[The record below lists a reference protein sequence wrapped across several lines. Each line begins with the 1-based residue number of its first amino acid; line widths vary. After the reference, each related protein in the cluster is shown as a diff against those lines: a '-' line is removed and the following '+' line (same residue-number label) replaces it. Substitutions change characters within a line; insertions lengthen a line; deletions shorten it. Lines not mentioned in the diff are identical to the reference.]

1 MQFMRSKVITEY
13 DEVLAKVK
21 HIHFIG
27 IGGSGMCPLVDI
39 LREDDKI
46 ITGSD
51 VDDNSDTVRRLR
63 SFGIKV
69 AIGQRAEN
77 IEGAELIVYSA
88 AISKENPELKAA
100 LASGIPTIERSVLL
114 GAICRRYSNAIAV
127 SGTHGKTTTTSMVTT
142 ILMSGQLDPTVVIGG
157 KLALIEGYGRAGRSE
172 NMVCE
177 ACEFVDTFLQI
188 TPAISVILN
197 IDADHLDY
205 FGTLDNII
213 ASFRQFAGQ
222 TSDAVIANGDDA
234 NTMKAL
240 DTTKAKIITFGLKST
255 NDYYAENVCMS
266 TGGFWKFDLMHS
278 GEKLTEITLNVP
290 GEHNIL
296 NALAAAAATMYVGA
310 TADDVR
316 NGLRM
321 FSGASRRFEI
331 HTVHNGITVADDYA
345 HHPTEIE
352 ATLHACK
359 EMNYKRV
366 WAVFQPFTYTRT
378 KTHLKEF
385 ARVLQI
391 ADKVAITDIMA
402 ARETDDL
409 GVKSEHLQEL
419 IPGCYLGHSF
429 EAVADYVLANA
440 EDGDL
445 IITMG
450 CGDIYKCAKLMKAR
464 LEAN

>member
-1 MQFMRSKVITEY
+1 MRSKVITEY
-13 DEVLAKVK
+13 DEILNKVK

-39 LREDDKI
+39 LRADGKL

-51 VDDNSDTVRRLR
+51 VDDNSDTVKRLR

-69 AIGQRAEN
+69 AIGQRAKN
-77 IEGAELIVYSA
+77 IEGAELVVYSA

-100 LASGIPTIERSVLL
+100 IESGIPTIERSVLL
-114 GAICRRYSNAIAV
+114 GAICRRYSNAIAI

-142 ILMSGQLDPTVVIGG
+142 ILMAGQLDPTVVIGG
-157 KLALIEGYGRAGRSE
+157 KLSLIEGYGRAGKSE

-213 ASFRQFAGQ
+213 ASFRQFASQ
-222 TSDAVIANGDDA
+222 TTNAVIANGDDE

-240 DTTKAKIITFGLKST
+240 NQTKAEIITFGLDSK
-255 NDYYAENVCMS
+255 NDYYADNVRMAS
-266 TGGFWKFDLMHS
+266 GGFWQFDLMHA
-278 GEKLTEITLNVP
+278 GERLTQITLKVP
-290 GEHNIL
+290 GEHNVL
-296 NALAAAAATMYVGA
+296 NALAAAAASMYVGA
-310 TADDVR
+310 AVDDVKK
-316 NGLRM
+316 GLGM

-331 HTVHNGITVADDYA
+331 HTVHNGITIADDYA

-359 EMNYKRV
+359 EMDYNRV

-378 KTHLKEF
+378 KTHMQEF
-385 ARVLQI
+385 AKVLQI
-391 ADKVAITDIMA
+391 ADRVAITDIMG

-409 GVKSEHLQEL
+409 GIKAEDLQAL
-419 IPGCYLGHSF
+419 IPNCFLGHSF
-429 EAVADYVLANA
+429 DDVANYVLANA
-440 EDGDL
+440 EEGDL

-450 CGDIYKCAKLMKAR
+450 CGDIYKCAKLMKSK
-464 LEAN
+464 LESSEC

>member
-1 MQFMRSKVITEY
+1 MRSKVITEY
-13 DEVLAKVK
+13 DELLNKVK

-39 LREDDKI
+39 LREDDKF

-51 VDDNSDTVRRLR
+51 VDDNSDTVKRLR

-77 IEGAELIVYSA
+77 IEGAELVVYSA

-100 LASGIPTIERSVLL
+100 IESGIPTIERSVLL
-114 GAICRRYSNAIAV
+114 GAVCRRYSNAIAV
-127 SGTHGKTTTTSMVTT
+127 SGTHGKTTTTSMITT
-142 ILMSGQLDPTVVIGG
+142 ILMAGELDPTVVIGG
-157 KLALIEGYGRAGRSE
+157 KLALIGGYGRAGKSE

-222 TSDAVIANGDDA
+222 TSGAVVANGDDE
-234 NTMKAL
+234 NTMEAL
-240 DTTKAKIITFGLKST
+240 NTTKAKIITFGLKST
-255 NDYYAENVCMS
+255 NDYYAENVGM
-266 TGGFWKFDLMHS
+266 TKGGFWRFDLMHS
-278 GEKLTEITLNVP
+278 GEKLTEIELKVP
-290 GEHNIL
+290 GEHNVL
-296 NALAAAAATMYVGA
+296 NALAAAAASMYVGA
-310 TADDVR
+310 TADDVKK
-316 NGLRM
+316 GLGM
-321 FSGASRRFEI
+321 FSGAGRRFEI
-331 HTVHNGITVADDYA
+331 HTVHNGITIADDYA

-352 ATLHACK
+352 VTLNACK

-378 KTHLKEF
+378 KTHLHEF

-391 ADKVAITDIMA
+391 ADRVAITDIMA

-409 GVKSEHLQEL
+409 GIKSEYLQEL
-419 IPGCYLGHSF
+419 IPGCFLGHSF
-429 EAVADYVLANA
+429 EEVADYVLANA
-440 EDGDL
+440 QDGDL

-450 CGDIYKCAKLMKAR
+450 CGDIYKCAKMMSAR
-464 LEAN
+464 LQAE

>member
-1 MQFMRSKVITEY
+1 MRSKVITEY
-13 DEVLAKVK
+13 DELLNQVK

-39 LREDDKI
+39 LRNDDKV

-51 VDDNSDTVRRLR
+51 VDDNSDTVKRLR

-77 IEGAELIVYSA
+77 IEGAELVVYSA
-88 AISKENPELKAA
+88 AIAKDNPELTAA
-100 LASGIPTIERSVLL
+100 IEAGIPTIERSVLL
-114 GAICRRYSNAIAV
+114 GAVCRRYANDIAI

-142 ILMSGQLDPTVVIGG
+142 ILMAGQLDPTVVIGG
-157 KLALIEGYGRAGRSE
+157 KLALIEGYGRAGKSQ

-188 TPAISVILN
+188 TPAIAVILN

-222 TSDAVIANGDDA
+222 TTGAVIANGDDG

-240 DTTKAKIITFGLKST
+240 DTTKAKIITFGLDSK
-255 NDYYAENVCMS
+255 NDYYAQNVRMAS
-266 TGGFWKFDLMHS
+266 GGFWQFDLMRD
-278 GEKLTEITLNVP
+278 GEKLTDITLKVP
-290 GEHNIL
+290 GEHNVL
-296 NALAAAAATMYVGA
+296 NALAAAAACLYVGA
-310 TADDVR
+310 TPDHVKK
-316 NGLRM
+316 GLGM

-331 HTVHNGITVADDYA
+331 HTVHNGITIADDYA

-352 ATLHACK
+352 ATLRACK
-359 EMNYKRV
+359 EMDYKRV

-378 KTHLKEF
+378 KTHMQEF

-391 ADKVAITDIMA
+391 ADRVVLTDIMGG
-402 ARETDDL
+402 REWDDL
-409 GVKSEHLQEL
+409 GIQAEDLQAL
-419 IPGCYLGHSF
+419 IPDCHLEHTF
-429 EAVADYVLANA
+429 EDVANYVLANA
-440 EDGDL
+440 EEGDL
-445 IITMG
+445 VITMG
-450 CGDIYKCAKLMKAR
+450 CGDVYKCAKLMKSK
-464 LEAN
+464 LEQSEQ

>member
-1 MQFMRSKVITEY
+1 MRSKVITEY
-13 DEVLAKVK
+13 DELLNKVK

-51 VDDNSDTVRRLR
+51 VDDNSDTVKRLR

-77 IEGAELIVYSA
+77 IEGAELVVYSA

-100 LASGIPTIERSVLL
+100 LESGVPTIERSVLL
-114 GAICRRYSNAIAV
+114 GAVCRRYSNAIAV
-127 SGTHGKTTTTSMVTT
+127 SGTHGKTTTTSMITT
-142 ILMSGQLDPTVVIGG
+142 ILMAGELDPTVVIGG
-157 KLALIEGYGRAGRSE
+157 KLALIGGYGRAGKSA

-213 ASFRQFAGQ
+213 ASFRQFADQ
-222 TSDAVIANGDDA
+222 TSSAVVANGDDE
-234 NTMKAL
+234 NTMRAL
-240 DTTKAKIITFGLKST
+240 DTTSAKIITFGLKPS
-255 NDYYAENVCMS
+255 NDYYAQNVGMTS
-266 TGGFWKFDLMHS
+266 GGFWKFDLMHA
-278 GEKLTEITLNVP
+278 GEKLTEIELKVP

-296 NALAAAAATMYVGA
+296 NALAAAAASMYVGA
-310 TADDVR
+310 TPDAVKK
-316 NGLRM
+316 GLGM
-321 FSGASRRFEI
+321 FSGAGRRFEI
-331 HTVHNGITVADDYA
+331 HTVHKGITIADDYA

-352 ATLHACK
+352 MTLDACK
-359 EMNYKRV
+359 QMNYNRV

-378 KTHLKEF
+378 KTHLAEF

-409 GVKSEHLQEL
+409 GIKSEHLQEL
-419 IPGCYLGHSF
+419 IPDCFLGHSF
-429 EAVADYVLANA
+429 EEIADYVLANA
-440 EDGDL
+440 QEGDL

-450 CGDIYKCAKLMKAR
+450 CGDIYKCAKIMSAR
-464 LEAN
+464 LQAE

>member
-1 MQFMRSKVITEY
+1 MRSKVITEY
-13 DEVLAKVK
+13 DELLHTVK

-39 LREDDKI
+39 LREDGNEKI

-51 VDDNSDTVRRLR
+51 VDDNSDTVKRLR

-77 IEGAELIVYSA
+77 IEGAELVVYSA
-88 AISKENPELKAA
+88 AIAKDNPELVAA
-100 LASGIPTIERSVLL
+100 REAGIPTIERSVLL
-114 GAICRRYSNAIAV
+114 GAICRRYHNDIAI

-142 ILMSGQLDPTVVIGG
+142 ILMAGQLDPTVVIGG
-157 KLALIEGYGRAGRSE
+157 KLALIEGYGRAGKSE

-188 TPAISVILN
+188 TPEVAVILN

-213 ASFRQFAGQ
+213 ASFRQFAEQ
-222 TSDAVIANGDDA
+222 TTGVVIANGDDA

-240 DTTKAKIITFGLKST
+240 DTTKAKIITFGLDSQ
-255 NDYYAENVCMS
+255 NDYYAENVHMAS
-266 TGGFWKFDLMHS
+266 GGFWQFDLMHH
-278 GEKLTEITLNVP
+278 GEKLTELTLKVP

-296 NALAAAAATMYVGA
+296 NALAAAAACLYVGA
-310 TADDVR
+310 TPEDIKK
-316 NGLRM
+316 GLGM

-331 HTVHNGITVADDYA
+331 HTVHNGITIADDYA

-359 EMNYKRV
+359 EMPYKRV

-378 KTHLKEF
+378 KTHLHEF

-391 ADKVAITDIMA
+391 ADKVVLTDIMGG
-402 ARETDDL
+402 REWDDL
-409 GVKSEHLQEL
+409 GIHSEDLQAL
-419 IPGCYLGHSF
+419 IPGCHLEHTF
-429 EAVADYVLANA
+429 EDVADYVLSHA
-440 EDGDL
+440 EEGDL

-450 CGDIYKCAKLMKAR
+450 CGDVYKCAKLMKEKLNAV
-464 LEAN
+464 

>member
-1 MQFMRSKVITEY
+1 MRSKVITEY
-13 DEVLAKVK
+13 DELLNKVR

-39 LREDDKI
+39 LRGDGKF

-51 VDDNSDTVRRLR
+51 VDDNSDTVKRLR
-63 SFGIKV
+63 SFGINV

-77 IEGAELIVYSA
+77 IDGAELVVYSA
-88 AISKENPELKAA
+88 AISKENPELRAA
-100 LASGIPTIERSVLL
+100 VESGIPTIERSVLL
-114 GAICRRYSNAIAV
+114 GAVCRRYSNAIAI

-142 ILMSGQLDPTVVIGG
+142 ILMVGQLDPTVVIGG
-157 KLALIEGYGRAGRSE
+157 KLALIDGYGRAGKSQ

-222 TSDAVIANGDDA
+222 TTGAVIANGDDG

-240 DTTKAKIITFGLKST
+240 NTTKAKIITFGLDSK
-255 NDYYAENVCMS
+255 NDYYAQNVCMERS
-266 TGGFWKFDLMHS
+266 GFWKFDLMHA
-278 GEKLTEITLNVP
+278 GEKLTDIVLKVP
-290 GEHNIL
+290 GEHNVL
-296 NALAAAAATMYVGA
+296 NALAAAAASMYVGA
-310 TADDVR
+310 TADDVKK
-316 NGLRM
+316 GLAM

-331 HTVHNGITVADDYA
+331 HTVHNGITIADDYA

-359 EMNYKRV
+359 EMDYKRV

-378 KTHLKEF
+378 KTHMQEF
-385 ARVLQI
+385 ANVLQI
-391 ADKVAITDIMA
+391 ADRVAITDIMG

-409 GVKSEHLQEL
+409 GIKSEDLQAL
-419 IPGCYLGHSF
+419 IPNCFLGHSF
-429 EAVADYVLANA
+429 EEVAEYVLANA
-440 EDGDL
+440 EEGDL

-450 CGDIYKCAKLMKAR
+450 CGDIYKCAKLMKSK
-464 LEAN
+464 LEQL